1 MLHTYTELF
10 VAPTTS
16 MNVVALA
23 EREKALECM
32 RLALFSK
39 DN

>member
-1 MLHTYTELF
+1 L

-16 MNVVALA
+16 MNAAALA

-32 RLALFSK
+32 RLTLFLK
-39 DN
+39 IIKVFCKY